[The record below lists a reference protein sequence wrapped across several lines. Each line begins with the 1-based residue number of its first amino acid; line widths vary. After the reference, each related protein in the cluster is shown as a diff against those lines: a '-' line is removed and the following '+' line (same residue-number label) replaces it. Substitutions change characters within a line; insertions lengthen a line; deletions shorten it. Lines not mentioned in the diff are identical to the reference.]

1 MSITRNSANG
11 SPPYLILAKSRGG
24 SVNSNTIVVD
34 DDVTGEIMFAAADG
48 TNKETRTATI
58 YSAVDGTPGSDD
70 MPGRLVFGTTKD
82 GNAAPTVA
90 MTIDSSQ
97 KVGIGTGA
105 PESTLHLKDTSSN
118 AIVQTTWE
126 NDARKWRFG
135 VHGGLSDA
143 INLYDETAGASRFTI
158 TSGGA
163 VGIGITNPTEKF
175 TVVNSSSGIVGRF
188 TNNTNQT
195 LDLGVIDGSGAAG
208 GVYYNSANSGH
219 HRFQVG
225 TSTKMYISG
234 GGEVGIGNTDPAKPL
249 HISSS
254 DNQPLRVESTD
265 AYTGIELKDSGSAT
279 LPPLISALS
288 DDFIFYGGHASTRPA
303 LMFMDSSTGNVG
315 IGNTT
320 PQYLLDVSNAANDSL
335 QASFGR
341 TLPSGN
347 WAGIHFGYKE
357 TGNTSYRKSALVFER
372 VDGSV
377 DGFTGAA
384 RGNNAGGR
392 IHMLLANYGAS
403 TASNLTQFSEDSL
416 NGHVVST
423 YHVGDGSFEN
433 IHSAEWTHATTATEA
448 NYSRQRQ
455 SLVETLYD
463 SQYALLDPPA
473 YSNGNWYLLVG
484 VKSGTQDRS
493 VTFKVDLAQASY
505 IFFEAKSSNSADSQ
519 SRTNTIDYSFDNV
532 TYTQLGSEAWTTGQN
547 TQRNTVFFNATSQSD
562 YTGQIYLRAKIT
574 GASTSHSDLVGW
586 QGFKIKA
593 MAQSMSFNTN
603 KTFRG
608 ASRYIG
614 QFCTDATQNAAIVS
628 ADTGSI
634 RFASHM
640 DGSNMDT
647 DIMEARTSGNYGVQF
662 KKSGWVKLDFHQDIQ
677 TANASSYL
685 YVYVYR
691 GTASAIDG
699 GTASRVGEFLLTNT
713 DSQWNTINGGC
724 FTRVDTNDVIQCKIV
739 AGNIMAMD
747 STSWSHWMFDWF
759 EQKTL

>member
-1 MSITRNSANG
+1 
-11 SPPYLILAKSRGG
+11 
-24 SVNSNTIVVD
+24 
-34 DDVTGEIMFAAADG
+34 
-48 TNKETRTATI
+48 
-58 YSAVDGTPGSDD
+58 
-70 MPGRLVFGTTKD
+70 
-82 GNAAPTVA
+82 
-90 MTIDSSQ
+90 
-97 KVGIGTGA
+97 
-105 PESTLHLKDTSSN
+105 
-118 AIVQTTWE
+118 
-126 NDARKWRFG
+126 
-135 VHGGLSDA
+135 
-143 INLYDETAGASRFTI
+143 
-158 TSGGA
+158 
-163 VGIGITNPTEKF
+163 
-175 TVVNSSSGIVGRF
+175 
-188 TNNTNQT
+188 
-195 LDLGVIDGSGAAG
+195 
-208 GVYYNSANSGH
+208 
-219 HRFQVG
+219 
-225 TSTKMYISG
+225 MY
-234 GGEVGIGNTDPAKPL
+234 K
-249 HISSS
+249 
-254 DNQPLRVESTD
+254 
-265 AYTGIELKDSGSAT
+265 
-279 LPPLISALS
+279 
-288 DDFIFYGGHASTRPA
+288 
-303 LMFMDSSTGNVG
+303 
-315 IGNTT
+315 
-320 PQYLLDVSNAANDSL
+320 
-335 QASFGR
+335 
-341 TLPSGN
+341 
-347 WAGIHFGYKE
+347 
-357 TGNTSYRKSALVFER
+357 
-372 VDGSV
+372 
-377 DGFTGAA
+377 
-384 RGNNAGGR
+384 
-392 IHMLLANYGAS
+392 
-403 TASNLTQFSEDSL
+403 
-416 NGHVVST
+416 
-423 YHVGDGSFEN
+423 
-433 IHSAEWTHATTATEA
+433 
-448 NYSRQRQ
+448 
-455 SLVETLYD
+455 TLYD

-547 TQRNTVFFNATSQSD
+547 TQRNTVFFNATSQSN